1 MWNVSEY
8 SLWEQRTKILK
19 HMYVFWKLVHI
30 SSCVIEDFSFGLTIT
45 DFCHLLK
52 SSFRWSKGV
61 FTPLLPNQFKSNSG
75 SFSLVKF
82 ICAIAFGPV
91 HNSWTETLWRQWS
104 QNELQSGDQT
114 TIQLNCQMY
123 AKVWSDHLWVA
134 KYVLHS
140 VTFYH
145 KYSEVT
151 KFKLIILYYFYC
163 SCPMSLG
170 RHFGSLGVY
179 LESRPPSPQVS
190 PPTHPGE
197 HRGFL
202 VQLRDIISYNIQHTF
217 TPPLGTATSP
227 WTKWTLYPLTLNTI
241 IVIPLQWDLGT
252 TTCWKQQNHII
263 SKNLRRDPV
272 DLLYIHYMYRY

>member
-8 SLWEQRTKILK
+8 SLWEQRTKILTY
-19 HMYVFWKLVHI
+19 MYVFWKLVHI

-52 SSFRWSKGV
+52 SSFRCSKGV
-61 FTPLLPNQFKSNSG
+61 FTPVLPNQFKSNSG
-75 SFSLVKF
+75 SFFLVKF

-163 SCPMSLG
+163 SCPTPNGCS
-170 RHFGSLGVY
+170 FGCDFFRKTFWFTWCILGVQASLSPGISSY
-179 LESRPPSPQVS
+179 SSRGTQRLPSPAEG
-190 PPTHPGE
+190 H
-197 HRGFL
+197 
-202 VQLRDIISYNIQHTF
+202 
-217 TPPLGTATSP
+217 
-227 WTKWTLYPLTLNTI
+227 
-241 IVIPLQWDLGT
+241 
-252 TTCWKQQNHII
+252 
-263 SKNLRRDPV
+263 NL
-272 DLLYIHYMYRY
+272 L